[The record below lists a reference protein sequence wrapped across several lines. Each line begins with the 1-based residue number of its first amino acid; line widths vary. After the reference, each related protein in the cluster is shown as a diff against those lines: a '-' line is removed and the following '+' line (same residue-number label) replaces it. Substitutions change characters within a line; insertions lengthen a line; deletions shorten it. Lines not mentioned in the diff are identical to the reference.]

1 MKTVRILSKL
11 IFNGFRY
18 RLLKLS
24 GKSSGLQAISLEV
37 THRCICRCCM
47 CNIWQI
53 PYDVPDL
60 PLSEWVDLLSSPGLG
75 DLREIDITGGE
86 PFLRR
91 DLLDLLTWICA
102 AKTKLFPQLRTVAIT
117 TNGLLTD
124 RIIKTVGQ
132 IVEPMRDQGLELVLA
147 CGMDAVGEKH
157 DQIRNHKGAWGKFR
171 ATLDELKS
179 LRALYP
185 NLILG
190 IKTTIVPLNVHE
202 LDRIA
207 RFAQEHELFTI
218 VSPCI
223 ITPNRFGNVDL
234 KDELRLSEKDLQAVR
249 HFYEG
254 PSFAWS
260 GHRQAM
266 LQYLKTG
273 KMKKPCS
280 AGFNT
285 VFVHY
290 NGDVCACPLIPKALG
305 NIKHVTLGALLS
317 NRAAVKFR
325 RQVGRFPA
333 CEECTE
339 PGLERIAW
347 PFEGFTCLRRLLQM
361 GGRNFDRLAQH
372 MGFDKYL

>member
-53 PYDVPDL
+53 PNDVPDL
-60 PLSEWVDLLSSPGLG
+60 SLSEWVDLLSSPGLG

-102 AKTKLFPQLRTVAIT
+102 AKIKLFPQLRTVAIT

-132 IVEPMRDQGLELVLA
+132 IVEPMRDQGIELVLA

-157 DQIRNHKGAWGKFR
+157 DQIRNYKGAWGKFR

-190 IKTTIVPLNVHE
+190 I
-202 LDRIA
+202 
-207 RFAQEHELFTI
+207 
-218 VSPCI
+218 
-223 ITPNRFGNVDL
+223 
-234 KDELRLSEKDLQAVR
+234 
-249 HFYEG
+249 
-254 PSFAWS
+254 
-260 GHRQAM
+260 
-266 LQYLKTG
+266 
-273 KMKKPCS
+273 
-280 AGFNT
+280 
-285 VFVHY
+285 
-290 NGDVCACPLIPKALG
+290 
-305 NIKHVTLGALLS
+305 
-317 NRAAVKFR
+317 
-325 RQVGRFPA
+325 
-333 CEECTE
+333 
-339 PGLERIAW
+339 
-347 PFEGFTCLRRLLQM
+347 
-361 GGRNFDRLAQH
+361 
-372 MGFDKYL
+372 